1 MFSIFLVFLELTLLF
16 FLSRQ
21 LLKALGTLLVRITK
35 NKKLAGEILTIV
47 FLPGTVV
54 HELSHFLLATLLLVP
69 TGRLHF
75 SPLQE
80 EERIKLAT
88 MEVAKTDPLRRA
100 LIGLAPLLVGLGA
113 SVLAIVWFYKT
124 HQSLIESSPLGL
136 LSLKE
141 TYLLGFVLF
150 QVTNTMYASQ
160 EDLEGLLA
168 LGAAFILLA
177 AATGLTIY
185 FREIELPAIFS
196 KISVSIPSI
205 IPAALGVVLI
215 LNSLIF
221 LVLLFL
227 LKVFKPSGV

>member
-88 MEVAKTDPLRRA
+88 MQVAKTDPLRRA